1 MKAIWSKWSL
11 NKEVD
16 ITVLTRKGLFKDG
29 LSLNKKNPY
38 SSVLHDPIV
47 ELSYTEIVKNN
58 IERVSHKI
66 FLVLADN
73 LKE

>member
-1 MKAIWSKWSL
+1 MPLWNIKTAEL
-11 NKEVD
+11 N
-16 ITVLTRKGLFKDG
+16 
-29 LSLNKKNPY
+29 
-38 SSVLHDPIV
+38 PIV

-73 LKE
+73 